1 MTGEEHHVPQEKSS
15 KLAVFTGLALA
26 GTGIAHFVRPQ
37 AFEGITRS
45 AFPHDTRK
53 HLYTNGGIETAVGL
67 GLAVRQTRK
76 LAVLGLLGYG
86 GYLTVNATRNR

>member
-1 MTGEEHHVPQEKSS
+1 MTGEEPRVPQEKNSR
-15 KLAVFTGLALA
+15 LPVFTGLALA
-26 GTGIAHFVRPQ
+26 GTGVAHFVRPQ
-37 AFEGITRS
+37 VFEEITRS

-86 GYLTVNATRNR
+86 AYLTVNATRNR